1 MDSRHQYPGANRE
14 ADREKLDA
22 TGTSIFCNDEVVSEE
37 IGRDTR
43 AEKWKDV
50 IDNINDVLNG

>member
-37 IGRDTR
+37 IGRDTI
-43 AEKWKDV
+43 EV
-50 IDNINDVLNG
+50 EEMLLTISTTC